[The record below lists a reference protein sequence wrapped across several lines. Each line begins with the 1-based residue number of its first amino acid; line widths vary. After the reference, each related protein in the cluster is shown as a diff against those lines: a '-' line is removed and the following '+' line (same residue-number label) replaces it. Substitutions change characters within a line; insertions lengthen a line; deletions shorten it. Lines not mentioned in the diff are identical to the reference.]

1 MVPQEVKQCCAFT
14 HHGAY
19 MIVIETVIEQVRAP
33 LLLQRWNMCH
43 NVIMISERILWHSG
57 KESACQCQRHKW
69 CSFNLWVGKMPWRK
83 EWQPTPVFLLGKSHG
98 QRSLAGYSPWGHKEL
113 VMTDPLRAHTHSLN
127 SKTRFH
133 SQIQQKE
140 GRMVGKRNCLILQ
153 VGNQSHFFG

>member
-98 QRSLAGYSPWGHKEL
+98 QRSLGGYSPWGLKESD
-113 VMTDPLRAHTHSLN
+113 MTEHRHTHTHTHSYTHVPDTVSIPRMKYSLYICR
-127 SKTRFH
+127 SSSQMTRGKTP
-133 SQIQQKE
+133 
-140 GRMVGKRNCLILQ
+140 
-153 VGNQSHFFG
+153 